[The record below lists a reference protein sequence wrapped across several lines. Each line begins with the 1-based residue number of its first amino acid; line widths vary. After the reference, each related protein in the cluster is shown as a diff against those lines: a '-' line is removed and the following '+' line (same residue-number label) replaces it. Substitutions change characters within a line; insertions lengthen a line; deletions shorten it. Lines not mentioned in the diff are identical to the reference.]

1 MHTNINNVEKQILE
15 VVCVRTAQSQVA
27 QMTLNCLNFQ
37 QYEEVCQYL
46 RTATLPSF
54 DRMFL

>member
-1 MHTNINNVEKQILE
+1 MHTSLNNVGKQVPQ
-15 VVCVRTAQSQVA
+15 VVCAKTAQIQIA

-37 QYEEVCQYL
+37 QYEDVFQYL
-46 RTATLPSF
+46 RTATLLNF